1 MRIYPTYF
9 HFEFENENLSSG
21 KEITIHF
28 QPFTPKSDQGNFSL
42 QYDITQTSNKKGENI
57 VRDYYLIQHQFSS
70 LKLYKLCDG

>member
-1 MRIYPTYF
+1 MRIYPAYF
-9 HFEFENENLSSG
+9 HFEFENGNLLSG

-42 QYDITQTSNKKGENI
+42 QYDITQTSDKKEENI